1 MSWFWNSTP
10 SREEQEI
17 KNNISSINRELTEI
31 ATYLDHISSTGEYF
45 HAQVIEQHFSKIEK
59 CINNIR
65 SAASKIS
72 TSKAVKIMVHW
83 MDGRLLCLPEWE
95 TCFQMVMAK
104 ISQDF
109 ECGKYMNV

>member
-65 SAASKIS
+65 SAASKYQHQS
-72 TSKAVKIMVHW
+72 GKDYGSL
-83 MDGRLLCLPEWE
+83 DGRKTIMFTGMGDL
-95 TCFQMVMAK
+95 F
-104 ISQDF
+104 SN
-109 ECGKYMNV
+109 GNG